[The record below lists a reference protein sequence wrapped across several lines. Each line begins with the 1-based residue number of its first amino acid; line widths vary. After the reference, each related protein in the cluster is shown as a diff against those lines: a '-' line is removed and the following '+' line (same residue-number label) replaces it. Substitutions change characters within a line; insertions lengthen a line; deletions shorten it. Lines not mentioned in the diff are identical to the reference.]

1 MLPAFTETVT
11 MPGGVLPLVG
21 LAVSQGPPDVET
33 EYQSRPLVLLTLS
46 LCDPEVEPPP

>member
-11 MPGGVLPLVG
+11 VPGVLPLVG

-33 EYQSRPLVLLTLS
+33 EYRSFVLVAITLR
-46 LCDPEVEPPP
+46 LCDPEVEPAP